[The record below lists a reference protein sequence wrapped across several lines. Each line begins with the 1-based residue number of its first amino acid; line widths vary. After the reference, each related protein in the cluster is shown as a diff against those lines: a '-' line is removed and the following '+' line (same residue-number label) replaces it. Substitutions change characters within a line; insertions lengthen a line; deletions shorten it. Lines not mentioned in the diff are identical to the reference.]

1 MAHALGLEQAEVG
14 TMLGW
19 YDAIVAAVTEV
30 TAGAD
35 VPARG
40 REAFGALRGAAARR

>member
-1 MAHALGLEQAEVG
+1 MARALGLEQDEVG

-30 TAGAD
+30 TAGARRPD
-35 VPARG
+35 R
-40 REAFGALRGAAARR
+40 AAATRSTRSGTGWRR